1 MSRRSIHTPL
11 VLALACVCAGALSAC
26 GTSDEDQV
34 HAVAKEFR
42 RALQADDGARACR
55 LLTANAK
62 TQLGGACPARV
73 TGIDPGDRAS
83 DGALTMRPTR
93 ASLATQSGGRTR
105 AIEFVKTD
113 DGWRIENLPRST
125 AIVAESGRA
134 AFYERCWRAAGAK
147 IATKASELAFAAA
160 DPPTT
165 VVRGDTVSAKGGD
178 WRIFY
183 TFAGSARDPGF
194 AEVIADPSV
203 AGAVAYVEDA
213 GRSEAVVRRARACAV
228 DG

>member
-1 MSRRSIHTPL
+1 MIRCALRSPL
-11 VLALACVCAGALSAC
+11 VLALACVCAGALNAC
-26 GTSDEDQV
+26 GTSDEDKV
-34 HAVAKEFR
+34 RAVAKEFR
-42 RALQADDGARACR
+42 RALQADDGERACR
-55 LLTANAK
+55 LLTAHAR
-62 TQLGGACPARV
+62 TQLGGDCPTHV
-73 TGIDPGDRAS
+73 TSIDAGDKAS

-93 ASLATQSGGRTR
+93 ASLATQSGGRIR
-105 AIEFVKTD
+105 ALAFAKTD
-113 DGWRIENLPRST
+113 DGWRIENVPRST
-125 AIVAESGRA
+125 AIVEESDRA

-147 IATKASELAFAAA
+147 IATKAGELAFAAA

-165 VVRGDTVSAKGGD
+165 VVRGDAVSAKGGD

-183 TFAGSARDPGF
+183 TFAGSGQDPGF

-213 GRSEAVVRRARACAV
+213 GSREAVVRRARACAV